1 MLDVALAAGGRAPGC
16 RRCGPGAGDGHGLVE
31 VVGVEIADA
40 PGADLAGRCRARR
53 TRRWSRRADAR
64 RASAAGS
71 SRAGRCARRAQ
82 RALAGGDGAGARGV
96 VRQHLGDEEHLV
108 AAAGDGLAD
117 DALGGAVA
125 VHLGGVDVVHA
136 EIEAAA
142 QRRDGRAAVA
152 VFDVPGA
159 LADHRHVA
167 AGRSEPVVS
176 HGRSAPISRY
186 GHRLRRW
193 RRGDRSPISPRRCA
207 PGAPISCLPRCA
219 TACWCFRATS
229 R

>member
-1 MLDVALAAGGRAPGC
+1 MSRSLHVVKHLVAGHAAGP
-16 RRCGPGAGDGHGLVE
+16 GDGFGLVE
-31 VVGVEIADA
+31 VVIVEIAH
-40 PGADLAGRCRARR
+40 PP
-53 TRRWSRRADAR
+53 RADFAGLLQGR
-64 RASAAGS
+64 EGGDGLDERMRAAPVQEVAVEPIGGEP
-71 SRAGRCARRAQ
+71 RQ

-96 VRQHLGDEEHLV
+96 VRQHLGDEKHLV
-108 AAAGDGLAD
+108 AAAGDGFAD

-142 QRRDGRAAVA
+142 QRRDGGAPVA

-167 AGRSEPVVS
+167 AGRSEPVVP

-193 RRGDRSPISPRRCA
+193 RRGHRSPISPRRCA

-219 TACWCFRATS
+219 AACWCFRATC